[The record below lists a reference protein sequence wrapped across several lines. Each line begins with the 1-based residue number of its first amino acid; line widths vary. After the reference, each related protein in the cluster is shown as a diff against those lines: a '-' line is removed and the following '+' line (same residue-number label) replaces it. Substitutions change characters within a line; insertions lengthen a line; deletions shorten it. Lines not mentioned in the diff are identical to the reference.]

1 MEKKG
6 NQLTIEQA
14 REAKQILESGIA
26 DLARQFSEKTGLSI
40 QGVSLRGV
48 QEFGTRSY
56 TTYICELEVPL
67 I

>member
-14 REAKQILESGIA
+14 RDAKQILESDIA
-26 DLARQFSEKTGLSI
+26 DLARQFSEKTGLPI
-40 QGVSLRGV
+40 HGINLRVLREIGPV
-48 QEFGTRSY
+48 DYS
-56 TTYICELEVPL
+56 YICELEVPL